1 MQAFDIENY
10 INSLPEDIEIINVS
24 CKNLTYLPSLKRF
37 HKLKKLLCFNNKLTS
52 LPELNVSLQ
61 ELHCTRNNLTS
72 LPELNNELQVLYCS
86 YNQLTSL
93 PKLNNQLKRLYCH
106 TNQLTGLPKLNNEL
120 CELQCCCNEL
130 TSLPELNYLLQYLD
144 CSNNQLTCLPELNN
158 NLQYLYCN
166 NNQLTSLPEIN
177 NKLVNFDCRDNFIP
191 HGIRF
196 DGAILD
202 QEERDRINK
211 AFQRLYRFKL
221 MFWSLKYKAQFRH
234 WLWVKVRLPK
244 IEKTYH
250 PSKLNELLNADMS
263 EEELDNLI
271 IAW

>member
-1 MQAFDIENY
+1 MYAFDIENY
-10 INSLPEDIEIINVS
+10 INSLPDDIEIINVS

-52 LPELNVSLQ
+52 LPELNVSLR

-106 TNQLTGLPKLNNEL
+106 TNQLTGLPKLNNVIQEL
-120 CELQCCCNEL
+120 I
-130 TSLPELNYLLQYLD
+130 
-144 CSNNQLTCLPELNN
+144 
-158 NLQYLYCN
+158 CN
-166 NNQLTSLPEIN
+166 NNQLTSLPELN

-211 AFQRLYRFKL
+211 AFQLLYRFKL